1 MVVICSTREVLE
13 GIDVIGNA
21 CSSSSTLRRVSGI
34 GEPNLREGKETKE
47 MARYGDVLSVLK
59 DFRND
64 LEQRTQEEVEAQFS
78 GGMVAMS
85 AFAARG
91 GVSAFSTPLSNV
103 HATGVGIRVRNGK
116 IVPDEFVLK
125 VYVFDKADLGDRTPD
140 LMKAYGGVE
149 VDVET
154 LPIQQALAKPAKAR
168 VKASTAAA
176 EAAVPAQRQRHRPI
190 VGGLSIAPLNEF
202 FVGTLGCFLRRIAAG
217 TEQIFALS
225 NNHVLVDT
233 NRLPIGTPIVQPG
246 PEVEPTKPDDVFAA
260 LSAFIPIQFPASRLN
275 PVANRFDAAIAVVA
289 DLRLIRRGRMFGIN
303 NYTPQLATALPGMRV
318 IKSGRTTGVT
328 TGTVTAVDVDR
339 VQVNYGTRISPRI
352 ATFNDTIE
360 IVGEN
365 GPFSAPGDSGSVIL
379 DRDTGRPVA
388 LLFAGDGRTT
398 TACDLGGVCRRFQA
412 LPV

>member
-1 MVVICSTREVLE
+1 
-13 GIDVIGNA
+13 
-21 CSSSSTLRRVSGI
+21 
-34 GEPNLREGKETKE
+34 
-47 MARYGDVLSVLK
+47 
-59 DFRND
+59 
-64 LEQRTQEEVEAQFS
+64 
-78 GGMVAMS
+78 MS

-103 HATGVGIRVRNGK
+103 HATGAGIRVRNGQ
-116 IVPDEFVLK
+116 IVENEFVLK
-125 VYVFDKADLGDRTPD
+125 VYVYDKADLGDQTPA
-140 LMKAYGGVE
+140 LMKAYGNVE

-154 LPIQQALAKPAKAR
+154 LPIQQALRKAAKA
-168 VKASTAAA
+168 KASPTTIASDSAVAPAAA
-176 EAAVPAQRQRHRPI
+176 PAPAQRRRHRPI

-202 FVGTLGCFLRRIAAG
+202 FVGTLGCFLRRVTAG
-217 TEQIFALS
+217 TEQFFALS

-246 PEVEPTKPDDVFAA
+246 PEIEPTRPGDVFAA

-275 PVANRFDAAIAVVA
+275 PVTNRFDAAIAVVS
-289 DLRLIRRGRMFGIN
+289 DLSLIRRGRMFGIN
-303 NYTPQLATALPGMRV
+303 NYTPQLATPLPGMRV

-328 TGTVTAVDVDR
+328 TGRITAVDVDR
-339 VQVNYGTRISPRI
+339 EQVNYGTRTSPRI

-360 IVGEN
+360 IVGDN

-379 DRDTGRPVA
+379 ERDTGRPVA

>member
-1 MVVICSTREVLE
+1 MASY
-13 GIDVIGNA
+13 
-21 CSSSSTLRRVSGI
+21 
-34 GEPNLREGKETKE
+34 GE
-47 MARYGDVLSVLK
+47 VLSVIK

-64 LEQRTQEEVEAQFS
+64 LEQQTQDEVEAQFS

-103 HATGVGIRVRNGK
+103 HATGVGIRVRGGK
-116 IVPDEFVLK
+116 VVENEFVLK
-125 VYVFDKADLGDRTPD
+125 VYVFDKADLGDQTPD
-140 LMKAYGGVE
+140 LMKKYGNVE
-149 VDVET
+149 IDVET
-154 LPIQQALAKPAKAR
+154 LPIQQALAKTGAAKA
-168 VKASTAAA
+168 KTSKAA
-176 EAAVPAQRQRHRPI
+176 ESSKSAAGTATALAGVPAQRQRHRPI
-190 VGGLSIAPLNEF
+190 QGGLSIAPLNEF
-202 FVGTLGCFLRRIAAG
+202 FVGTLGCFLRRITAG

-225 NNHVLVDT
+225 NNHVLADT

-246 PEVEPTKPDDVFAA
+246 PEVEPTQPGNVFAA
-260 LSAFIPIQFPASRLN
+260 LSALIPIQFPASRLQ

-289 DLRLIRRGRMFGIN
+289 KTNLIRKGKMFGIN
-303 NYTPQLATALPGMRV
+303 NYNPQLGTPLPGMRV

-328 TGTVTAVDVDR
+328 KGVVTAVGVNG
-339 VQVNYGTRISPRI
+339 VQVNYGTRTSPRI
-352 ATFNDTIE
+352 AMFNDTIE
-360 IVGEN
+360 IVGDS

-379 DRDTGRPVA
+379 NRDTGQPVA

>member
-1 MVVICSTREVLE
+1 
-13 GIDVIGNA
+13 
-21 CSSSSTLRRVSGI
+21 
-34 GEPNLREGKETKE
+34 

-64 LEQRTQEEVEAQFS
+64 LEQQTHEEVEAQFS

-116 IVPDEFVLK
+116 VVPDEFVLK
-125 VYVFDKADLGDRTPD
+125 VYVFDKADLGADTPA
-140 LMKAYGGVE
+140 LMKAYEGVE
-149 VDVET
+149 VDVEP
-154 LPIQQALAKPAKAR
+154 LPIQQALAKTAAAKAR
-168 VKASTAAA
+168 APRASKSATKTAAA
-176 EAAVPAQRQRHRPI
+176 ADLAQRRRHRP
-190 VGGLSIAPLNEF
+190 VVAGLSIAPANES
-202 FVGTLGCFLRRIAAG
+202 FVGTLGCFLRRITSG

-233 NRLPIGTPIVQPG
+233 NRLPIGTQIVQPG
-246 PEVEPTKPDDVFAA
+246 PEVAPTRPGDVFAA
-260 LSAFIPIQFPASRLN
+260 LSAFIPLQFPTSRLQ
-275 PVANRFDAAIAVVA
+275 PVTNRFDAAIAIVS
-289 DLRLIRRGRMFGIN
+289 DLRLIKTGSMFRIN

-328 TGTVTAVDVDR
+328 TGTVTSINVDR
-339 VQVNYGTRISPRI
+339 VQVNYGTRTSPRI

-360 IVGEN
+360 IVGDS

-379 DRDTGRPVA
+379 NRDTGRPVA

-398 TACDLGGVCRRFQA
+398 TACDLGGICRRFQA